1 VSLDHVV
8 ALAIGTCWAT
18 LVVAAVGLPSAARHP
33 QWRPPVTSA
42 PPATTPARATWITHL
57 GATIRRHVTRWPS
70 PAPTPTDSRAVPAGH
85 FREATIRPDRDSGR
99 PSYTPLTPPP
109 HTTNS
114 MTDLTGRHT
123 LRAPHT
129 RRDASHHTDRA
140 PTDPAGRDTARPSHT
155 RLDPPPHTT
164 SSLTDPPHHSDRAP
178 TDRADRRTGWAALAG
193 LALLPVAPT
202 LAPVPLACA
211 LALPALSARADRRR
225 HETALVDQ
233 LPDVV
238 DLLALTTAAG
248 LPVSG
253 AITAIADRPGGP
265 LGGALC
271 RASAHIRH
279 GGTLAGAL
287 ALVAAIGPPV
297 RPLADALAHH
307 DRYGSPLVP
316 ALERVG
322 IEARARRRR
331 HAEEAARRLPVTLLF
346 PLVLTTFPAFV
357 VLTVVPLLAGSL
369 GSLSP

>member
-1 VSLDHVV
+1 MSVDHAV

-18 LVVAAVGLPSAARHP
+18 LVVAAVGLPSAARH
-33 QWRPPVTSA
+33 QHLRPPATSA
-42 PPATTPARATWITHL
+42 PRATTPTRATWITHL
-57 GATIRRHVTRWPS
+57 GATIRRHVTRWQP
-70 PAPTPTDSRAVPAGH
+70 PAPTPSDSRADSRPAGPPAPVAALNPH
-85 FREATIRPDRDSGR
+85 ELVPEGHPREATIRPDRDTSW
-99 PSYTPLTPPP
+99 PSYTRP
-109 HTTNS
+109 
-114 MTDLTGRHT
+114 D
-123 LRAPHT
+123 APH
-129 RRDASHHTDRA
+129 DTDHA
-140 PTDPAGRDTARPSHT
+140 A
-155 RLDPPPHTT
+155 
-164 SSLTDPPHHSDRAP
+164 

-193 LALLPVAPT
+193 LTLLPVAPT
-202 LAPVPLACA
+202 LAPVPLASA

-265 LGGALC
+265 LGGALF

-279 GGTLAGAL
+279 GGTLADAL
-287 ALVAAIGPPV
+287 ALVATTGPPV

>member
-1 VSLDHVV
+1 
-8 ALAIGTCWAT
+8 
-18 LVVAAVGLPSAARHP
+18 
-33 QWRPPVTSA
+33 
-42 PPATTPARATWITHL
+42 
-57 GATIRRHVTRWPS
+57 
-70 PAPTPTDSRAVPAGH
+70 
-85 FREATIRPDRDSGR
+85 
-99 PSYTPLTPPP
+99 
-109 HTTNS
+109 
-114 MTDLTGRHT
+114 M
-123 LRAPHT
+123 
-129 RRDASHHTDRA
+129 
-140 PTDPAGRDTARPSHT
+140 
-155 RLDPPPHTT
+155 
-164 SSLTDPPHHSDRAP
+164 
-178 TDRADRRTGWAALAG
+178 
-193 LALLPVAPT
+193 APT

-265 LGGALC
+265 LGRALL

-287 ALVAAIGPPV
+287 ALVAATGPPV